1 MITDLNATLSTLSN
15 FRETGLAF
23 NIRCT
28 PDIFTGE
35 SLNIG
40 ICIVGSDG
48 ARTGR
53 VITET
58 GRLACLYGEES
69 AGGIVQL
76 AQIALCEALKGKPS
90 PSPNIVFDEPTPIY
104 NQSPLEALDDLFASQ
119 VTIAI
124 PMRLIAPTRLPATPT
139 NRVIAKLYNLMRQS
153 DSDAANQIIPSSPQT
168 VVNTRKGTRAV
179 QIALQPAH
187 GGGIVQSAAYR
198 PQTLRS
204 HLLNALLDLEWA
216 AEARD
221 LKRLGFFI
229 VRPGNWPDIKQLE
242 VDRAIDDVVDRIPT
256 RIRVEVESD
265 LNLIT
270 DHIFDWAQAA

>member
-1 MITDLNATLSTLSN
+1 MMPSLNALSGTLSN
-15 FRETGLAF
+15 FKETGLAF

-40 ICIVGSDG
+40 VCIIGSDG
-48 ARTGR
+48 ARIGR
-53 VITET
+53 VITEP

-76 AQIALCEALKGKPS
+76 ANIALCEALQGKAS

-104 NQSPLEALDDLFASQ
+104 NVAPLEALDDLFASQ

-124 PMRLIAPTRLPATPT
+124 PLRMANPQRLPATPT
-139 NRVIAKLYNLMRQS
+139 NRVIAKLYNLMRQN
-153 DSDAANQIIPSSPQT
+153 DSDAANQIIPSTPQT

-179 QIALQPAH
+179 QIALQPIH
-187 GGGIVQSAAYR
+187 GGGIIQSAAYR
-198 PQTLRS
+198 APTLRS

-229 VRPGNWPDIKQLE
+229 VRPGNWPEAKQLE
-242 VDRAIDDVVDRIPT
+242 ADRAIDDVVDRIPT

-265 LNLIT
+265 LYRMT
-270 DHIFDWAQAA
+270 QHIFDWAQAA

>member
-1 MITDLNATLSTLSN
+1 MIPDLNAHPAVLSN
-15 FRETGLAF
+15 FKETGQAF

-40 ICIVGSDG
+40 VCIIGSDG
-48 ARTGR
+48 ARTGK
-53 VITET
+53 VTTEP

-76 AQIALCEALKGKPS
+76 AQIALCEALEGKPS

-104 NQSPLEALDDLFASQ
+104 NLSPLEALDDLFTSQ

-124 PMRLIAPTRLPATPT
+124 PLRTVAPTRLPSTPT
-139 NRVIAKLYNLMRQS
+139 NRVIAKLYNLMRQN

-179 QIALQPAH
+179 QIALQPVH
-187 GGGIVQSAAYR
+187 GGGIIQSAAYR
-198 PQTLRS
+198 PPTLRS

-229 VRPGNWPDIKQLE
+229 VRPGNWPEIKQLE
-242 VDRAIDDVVDRIPT
+242 LARAIDDVVDRIPT

-265 LNLIT
+265 LNRMAH
-270 DHIFDWAQAA
+270 HIFDWAHAA

>member
-1 MITDLNATLSTLSN
+1 MTSYLSAPPSLISD
-15 FRETGLAF
+15 FKETGLAF

-35 SLNIG
+35 CLNIG
-40 ICIVGSDG
+40 VCIVGADG

-53 VITET
+53 VITEP

-76 AQIALCEALKGKPS
+76 AQIALCEALEGKAS

-104 NQSPLEALDDLFASQ
+104 NLSPLEALDDLFASQ

-124 PMRLIAPTRLPATPT
+124 PQRQATPARLPATPT
-139 NRVIAKLYNLMRQS
+139 NRIIAKLYNLMRQT
-153 DSDAANQIIPSSPQT
+153 DSDNANQIIPCSPQT

-179 QIALQPAH
+179 QIALQPVH
-187 GGGIVQSAAYR
+187 GGGIIQSAAYR
-198 PQTLRS
+198 PHTLRS

-229 VRPGNWPDIKQLE
+229 VRPGNWPDVRQLE

-265 LNLIT
+265 LNRMT
-270 DHIFDWAQAA
+270 NHIFGWAQAA

>member
-1 MITDLNATLSTLSN
+1 MIPDLSAPPSLISE
-15 FRETGLAF
+15 FKETGLAF

-40 ICIVGSDG
+40 VCIVDADG
-48 ARTGR
+48 ARTGK
-53 VITET
+53 VITEP
-58 GRLACLYGEES
+58 GRLACLYGEEC

-76 AQIALCEALKGKPS
+76 AQIALCEALEGKVS

-104 NQSPLEALDDLFASQ
+104 NLSPLEALDDLFASQ

-124 PMRLIAPTRLPATPT
+124 PQRQAAPARLPATPT
-139 NRVIAKLYNLMRQS
+139 NRIIAKLYNLMRQS
-153 DSDAANQIIPSSPQT
+153 DSDNANQIIPSSPQT
-168 VVNTRKGTRAV
+168 VVNTRKGSRAV

-187 GGGIVQSAAYR
+187 GGGIIQSAAYR

-229 VRPGNWPDIKQLE
+229 VRPTDWPEIRQLE

-265 LNLIT
+265 LNRMAN
-270 DHIFDWAQAA
+270 HIFDWAQAA